1 MDKTLITTEQVLRKH
16 AKIVA
21 RYVYELIDELAEG
34 KGPNMETVLANTKT
48 VLGNDKVFGLLA
60 YHNAMPIGLI
70 MLNECAA
77 IYAGGIFGEISE
89 LYVSPELRSQG
100 IAGTLIERA
109 VTLGSTRGWKRL
121 EVGAPNQP
129 NWKRTF
135 DFYVRSGFEEV
146 GPRLRRIL

>member
-1 MDKTLITTEQVLRKH
+1 MKKAPVIIEVVLPQH
-16 AKIVA
+16 AQTVA
-21 RYVYELIDELAEG
+21 RFVFALIDELADG
-34 KGPNMETVLANTKT
+34 KGPNLETVLSNTKT

-60 YHNAMPIGLI
+60 STNAMPIGLI

-89 LYVSPELRSQG
+89 LYVLPELRSQG
-100 IAGTLIERA
+100 IASALIERA
-109 VTLGSTRGWKRL
+109 VALGSERLWKRL

-135 DFYVRSGFEEV
+135 DFYIRSGFDEV
-146 GPRLRRIL
+146 GPRLRKIL